1 MFLTLSSF
9 CLPDAY
15 RLAYRSEQRSL
26 AKGPDALRCQ
36 MGKDR
41 IFLWDDALAGFGVA
55 AFPSGTKV
63 YVAQFRKD
71 GRSRRVA
78 IGEHGRLTPDEARS
92 EAKKLLGAVE
102 KGVDPVEERRLARGI
117 RTFRE
122 IADEFMQRHVT
133 PKRKDSTRYEYER
146 LLEVHI
152 YPTIGSRRITDVRRV
167 DVARLHA
174 ELADRPFVA
183 NRCVALVSSVWNW
196 AARREEVQFANNP
209 AKGIDRNP
217 EQGRERYLTSKEFER
232 LGNALRTAET
242 SGLPWTV
249 DETKPKAK
257 HVPKA
262 DKRRTIA
269 DPFAVAAIRL
279 LILTGARLREILHA
293 RWESVDFE
301 RGIIHLEDSK
311 TGRKPIYLSAAALSV
326 LSDLPRIEGNPYLIP
341 GGRDGAPRADLKR
354 PWASILKAAKL
365 EGVRIHD
372 LRHSFASIGAGAS
385 MGLPIIGRLLGHSQ
399 PQTTAKYS
407 HLQADPL
414 RRAADTIGATISAA
428 MDGKQASEIADLK
441 QPA

>member
-1 MFLTLSSF
+1 MPTG
-9 CLPDAY
+9 
-15 RLAYRSEQRSL
+15 RITKRRV
-26 AKGPDALRCQ
+26 DALKCTAGR
-36 MGKDR
+36 DR
-41 IFLWDDALAGFGVA
+41 IFLWDDALAGFGVG

-102 KGVDPVEERRLARGI
+102 KGVDPVEERRLARGV

-122 IADEFMQRHVT
+122 IADEFVHRHVAL
-133 PKRKDSTRYEYER
+133 KRKRRTRYEYER
-146 LLEVHI
+146 LLNVHI
-152 YPTIGSRRITDVRRV
+152 FPALSSRRITDVRRV

-174 ELADRPFVA
+174 ALSDRPFAA
-183 NRCVALVSSVWNW
+183 NRCLALISSIWNF
-196 AARREEVQFANNP
+196 AARRDEVQFANNP

-242 SGLPWTV
+242 IGLPWTV

-257 HVPKA
+257 HTPKA
-262 DKRRTIA
+262 DKRRTLA
-269 DPFAVAAIRL
+269 DPFAVAALRL
-279 LILTGARLREILHA
+279 LIFTGARLREILHA

-301 RGIIHLEDSK
+301 RGIIRLADSK
-311 TGRKPIYLSAAALSV
+311 SGRKPIYLSAAALSM
-326 LSDLPRIEGNPYLIP
+326 LSNLPRVEGNPYLIP
-341 GGRDGAPRADLKR
+341 GSKDGAPRVDLKR
-354 PWASILKAAKL
+354 PWAAIVKASDL
-365 EGVRIHD
+365 DGVRLHD

-414 RRAADTIGATISAA
+414 RRAADTIGATISAS
-428 MDGKQASEIADLK
+428 MDGKQAAASAPLK
-441 QPA
+441 RPA

>member
-1 MFLTLSSF
+1 MAT
-9 CLPDAY
+9 A
-15 RLAYRSEQRSL
+15 RITKRRV
-26 AKGPDALRCQ
+26 DALRCTT
-36 MGKDR
+36 GKDR
-41 IFLWDDALAGFGVA
+41 VFLWDDALAGFGVG

-71 GRSRRVA
+71 GRSRRIA

-102 KGVDPVEERRLARGI
+102 KGVDPIEERRAASGV

-122 IADEFMQRHVT
+122 VAGEFMHRHVAS
-133 PKRKDSTRYEYER
+133 KRKARTQYEYE
-146 LLEVHI
+146 LLLNVHI
-152 YPTIGSRRITDVRRV
+152 LPRLGSRRITDVRRV

-174 ELADRPFVA
+174 ALSDRPFVA
-183 NRCVALVSSVWNW
+183 NRCLALISSIWNW
-196 AARREEVQFANNP
+196 AARRDEVQFASNP

-242 SGLPWTV
+242 IGLPWTV

-257 HVPKA
+257 HAPKP
-262 DKRRTIA
+262 DKRRTVA
-269 DPFAVAAIRL
+269 DPFVVAAIRL

-301 RGIIHLEDSK
+301 RGIIHLGDSK

-326 LSDLPRIEGNPYLIP
+326 LSSLPRIDGNPYLIP
-341 GGRDGAPRADLKR
+341 GERDGAPRADLKR
-354 PWASILKAAKL
+354 PWAAIRKAAKL

-428 MDGKQASEIADLK
+428 MEGKQAAEIVPLK
-441 QPA
+441 QPT

>member
-1 MFLTLSSF
+1 MSHNF
-9 CLPDAY
+9 A
-15 RLAYRSEQRSL
+15 
-26 AKGPDALRCQ
+26 
-36 MGKDR
+36 
-41 IFLWDDALAGFGVA
+41 I
-55 AFPSGTKV
+55 
-63 YVAQFRKD
+63 
-71 GRSRRVA
+71 A

-102 KGVDPVEERRLARGI
+102 KGADPIAERRAASGV

-122 IADEFMQRHVT
+122 VAEEFMRRHVAS
-133 PKRKDSTRYEYER
+133 KRKARTHYEYE
-146 LLEVHI
+146 LLLKVHI
-152 YPTIGSRRITDVRRV
+152 FPKLGSRHITDVRRV
-167 DVARLHA
+167 DVARLHSG
-174 ELADRPFVA
+174 LSDRPFVA
-183 NRCVALVSSVWNW
+183 NRCLALVSSIWNW
-196 AARREEVQFANNP
+196 AARGEEVQFAGNP

-217 EQGRERYLTSKEFER
+217 ERGRERYLTSKEFER

-242 SGLPWTV
+242 IGLPWTL
-249 DETKPKAK
+249 DETKPSAK
-257 HVPKA
+257 HAPKA
-262 DKRRTIA
+262 DKRRTVA
-269 DPFAVAAIRL
+269 DPFAVAAIRM

-301 RGIIHLEDSK
+301 RGIIHLRESK
-311 TGRKPIYLSAAALSV
+311 TGRKPIYLSAVALSV
-326 LSDLPRIEGNPYLIP
+326 LSSLPRFEGNPYLIP
-341 GGRDGAPRADLKR
+341 GDKDGAPRADLKR
-354 PWASILKAAKL
+354 PWASIRKAAKL

-428 MDGKQASEIADLK
+428 MEGKQAAEIVPLK

>member
-1 MFLTLSSF
+1 MAT
-9 CLPDAY
+9 A
-15 RLAYRSEQRSL
+15 RITKRRV
-26 AKGPDALRCQ
+26 DALRCTA
-36 MGKDR
+36 GKDR
-41 IFLWDDALAGFGVA
+41 LFLWDDALAGFGVG

-63 YVAQFRKD
+63 YVAQFRMD
-71 GRSRRVA
+71 GRSRRIV

-102 KGVDPVEERRLARGI
+102 KGADPIEERRAARGV
-117 RTFRE
+117 RTLRE
-122 IADEFMQRHVT
+122 VADEFMLRHVAS
-133 PKRKDSTRYEYER
+133 KRKARTHYEYE
-146 LLEVHI
+146 LLLNVHI
-152 YPTIGSRRITDVRRV
+152 IPKLGSCRITDVRRV

-174 ELADRPFVA
+174 ALADRPFVA
-183 NRCVALVSSVWNW
+183 NRCLALISSIWNW
-196 AARREEVQFANNP
+196 AARRDEVQFAGNP
-209 AKGIDRNP
+209 AKGVDRNP
-217 EQGRERYLTSKEFER
+217 ERGRERYLTSKEFER
-232 LGNALRTAET
+232 LGHALRTAET
-242 SGLPWTV
+242 IGLPWTV

-257 HVPKA
+257 HAPRV
-262 DKRRTIA
+262 DKRRTVA

-293 RWESVDFE
+293 RWETVDLE

-326 LSDLPRIEGNPYLIP
+326 LSDLPRVEGNQHLIP
-341 GGRDGAPRADLKR
+341 GEKDGASRADLKR
-354 PWASILKAAKL
+354 PWAAIRKEAKL
-365 EGVRIHD
+365 GSVRIHD

-428 MDGKQASEIADLK
+428 MDGKQAAAVVPLK
-441 QPA
+441 QRT

>member
-1 MFLTLSSF
+1 VATG
-9 CLPDAY
+9 
-15 RLAYRSEQRSL
+15 RITKRRV
-26 AKGPDALRCQ
+26 DALRCKA
-36 MGKDR
+36 GKDR
-41 IFLWDDALAGFGVA
+41 VFLWDDALAGFGVG

-71 GRSRRVA
+71 GRSRRIA

-102 KGVDPVEERRLARGI
+102 KGGDPIEERRLARGV

-122 IADEFMQRHVT
+122 IADEFMRRHVAL
-133 PKRKDSTRYEYER
+133 KRKSRTRYEYER

-152 YPTIGSRRITDVRRV
+152 YSALGSRRITDVRRA
-167 DVARLHA
+167 DIARLHA
-174 ELADRPFVA
+174 ALSDRPFVA
-183 NRCVALVSSVWNW
+183 NRCLALISSIWNW
-196 AARREEVQFANNP
+196 AARRDEVQFANNP

-232 LGNALRTAET
+232 LGHALRTAET
-242 SGLPWTV
+242 IGLPWTV

-269 DPFAVAAIRL
+269 DPLAVAAVRL

-293 RWESVDFE
+293 RWASVDFE

-341 GGRDGAPRADLKR
+341 GGRDGTPRADLKR
-354 PWASILKAAKL
+354 PWAGIVKAAKL

-414 RRAADTIGATISAA
+414 RRAADTIGATISTA
-428 MDGKQASEIADLK
+428 MDGKQALGIAPLK

>member
-1 MFLTLSSF
+1 MATG
-9 CLPDAY
+9 
-15 RLAYRSEQRSL
+15 RITKRRV
-26 AKGPDALRCQ
+26 DALQCSA
-36 MGKDR
+36 GKDR
-41 IFLWDDALAGFGVA
+41 VFLWDDALAGFGVG

-63 YVAQFRKD
+63 YVAQFRKN

-102 KGVDPVEERRLARGI
+102 KGADPIEERRRARDV

-122 IADEFMQRHVT
+122 VADEFMHRHVT
-133 PKRKDSTRYEYER
+133 SKRKARTRYEYEC
-146 LLEVHI
+146 LLRVHI
-152 YPTIGSRRITDVRRV
+152 YPALGSRHITDVRRV

-174 ELADRPFVA
+174 ALSDRPFVA
-183 NRCVALVSSVWNW
+183 NRCLALISSIWNW
-196 AARREEVQFANNP
+196 AARRDEVQFASNP

-242 SGLPWTV
+242 IGLPWTM
-249 DETKPKAK
+249 DETKPRLKHAAK
-257 HVPKA
+257 P
-262 DKRRTIA
+262 DERRTVA
-269 DPFAVAAIRL
+269 DPFAVIAIRL
-279 LILTGARLREILHA
+279 LMLTGARLREILHA

-301 RGIIHLEDSK
+301 RGIIHLENSK
-311 TGRKPIYLSAAALSV
+311 TGLKPIYLSAAALSV
-326 LSDLPRIEGNPYLIP
+326 LSGLPRIEGNPYLIP
-341 GGRDGAPRADLKR
+341 GYKDGAPRVDLKR
-354 PWASILKAAKL
+354 PWAAIVKAAKL
-365 EGVRIHD
+365 QGLRIHD

-414 RRAADTIGATISAA
+414 RRAADTIGATILAA
-428 MDGKQASEIADLK
+428 MEGKQAAEIV
-441 QPA
+441 P

>member
-1 MFLTLSSF
+1 MGSGRITK
-9 CLPDAY
+9 
-15 RLAYRSEQRSL
+15 RRV
-26 AKGPDALRCQ
+26 DALHCTAS
-36 MGKDR
+36 KDR
-41 IFLWDDALAGFGVA
+41 VFLWDDALAGFGVA

-63 YVAQFRKD
+63 YVAQYRKD

-92 EAKKLLGAVE
+92 QAKMLLGAVE
-102 KGVDPVEERRLARGI
+102 KGADPIEERRAARGV

-122 IADEFMQRHVT
+122 IGNEFMDRHVAT
-133 PKRKDSTRYEYER
+133 KRKGRTRYEYDR
-146 LLEVHI
+146 LLNVHI
-152 YPTIGSRRITDVRRV
+152 FPALGSRRITEVRRV

-174 ELADRPFVA
+174 ALSDRPFAA
-183 NRCVALVSSVWNW
+183 NRCVALISSIWNW
-196 AARREEVQFANNP
+196 AARRDEVQFASNP

-217 EQGRERYLTSKEFER
+217 EQGRERFLTSGEFER
-232 LGNALRTAET
+232 LGNALRTAAT
-242 SGLPWTV
+242 IGLPWTV
-249 DETKPKAK
+249 DEAKPKAK
-257 HVPKA
+257 HTPKTN
-262 DKRRTIA
+262 KRRTVA

-326 LSDLPRIEGNPYLIP
+326 LSALPRIEGNPYLIP
-341 GGRDGAPRADLKR
+341 GGNAGAPRVDLKR
-354 PWASILKAAKL
+354 PWAALKKAAKL

-428 MDGKQASEIADLK
+428 MEGELAAEPVLLR
-441 QPA
+441 

>member
-1 MFLTLSSF
+1 MATG
-9 CLPDAY
+9 
-15 RLAYRSEQRSL
+15 RITKRRV
-26 AKGPDALRCQ
+26 DALRCKA
-36 MGKDR
+36 GKDR
-41 IFLWDDALAGFGVA
+41 VFLWDDALAGFGVG

-102 KGVDPVEERRLARGI
+102 KGADPIEERRLARGV

-122 IADEFMQRHVT
+122 IADEFMRRHVAS
-133 PKRKDSTRYEYER
+133 KRKGRTRYEYER
-146 LLEVHI
+146 LLQVHI
-152 YPTIGSRRITDVRRV
+152 YPALGSRRITDVRRA
-167 DVARLHA
+167 DVARLHGA
-174 ELADRPFVA
+174 LSDRPFVA
-183 NRCVALVSSVWNW
+183 NRCLALISSIWNW
-196 AARREEVQFANNP
+196 AARRDEVQFANNP

-242 SGLPWTV
+242 IGLPWTV

-257 HVPKA
+257 HAPKA
-262 DKRRTIA
+262 DKRRTVA

-301 RGIIHLEDSK
+301 REIIHLEDSK
-311 TGRKPIYLSAAALSV
+311 TGRKRIYLSAAALSV
-326 LSDLPRIEGNPYLIP
+326 LSDLPRIEGNPHVIP
-341 GGRDGAPRADLKR
+341 GGKDGAPRVDLKR
-354 PWASILKAAKL
+354 PWAAIVKAAKL

-428 MDGKQASEIADLK
+428 MEGKRGLEIVPLK